1 MTSGASHATV
11 SLRPPRMGALS
22 NRFEVSAT
30 SRFTNSAVVSL
41 VLISQQLPFF
51 IHIFVDICEASAS
64 QVFTASTNKTVS
76 YFRMAKKSG
85 KYPGEHEEDVHGG
98 PQALL
103 RRTALQCRGKC
114 WFGHGGFR
122 VPREIQSFTACHRQ
136 PHR

>member
-76 YFRMAKKSG
+76 YFRIAKKVKNTQVNTEKTCTEVLKLCSDG
-85 KYPGEHEEDVHGG
+85 QHSNVAKNVSLDTVNFVFHE
-98 PQALL
+98 
-103 RRTALQCRGKC
+103 
-114 WFGHGGFR
+114 
-122 VPREIQSFTACHRQ
+122 
-136 PHR
+136 